1 MPLTCPSNDNAL
13 SQVERSKRAVER
25 AGTATG
31 TARMHCGLP
40 LLTARSL
47 SEVPREWEVRKN
59 AIAVVEH

>member
-40 LLTARSL
+40 LLTALIRRSA
-47 SEVPREWEVRKN
+47 KN
-59 AIAVVEH
+59 GTWLRRI